1 MLNPVS
7 GTTPVC
13 TCVAHPQQMA
23 LLNMRLI
30 PIRQGA
36 PYPGPPALEGFAF
49 FCPDRPS
56 EQMLNHVS
64 GTTPVCTCVT
74 AHPQQMALLNMRLIP
89 DKAGGPLP
97 WASSVRRL
105 CFLWPSSSFI
115 PPHRTRLLRSLLE
128 HSRMPKVSDISW
140 SNGSKTAYSVRLT
153 ERLYCQYIRH

>member
-1 MLNPVS
+1 MYVC
-7 GTTPVC
+7 GTSPANGTVKHAPHPDKAGGPLPWASSVRGLCFLLPRQTLRADAEPCLGDNACVYVC
-13 TCVAHPQQMA
+13 GTSPANGTVKH
-23 LLNMRLI
+23 
-30 PIRQGA
+30 A
-36 PYPGPPALEGFAF
+36 P
-49 FCPDRPS
+49 
-56 EQMLNHVS
+56 H
-64 GTTPVCTCVT
+64 
-74 AHPQQMALLNMRLIP
+74 P